1 LSERAA
7 FKSSLVQNL
16 LALYWTFPG
25 CNGRGVKVEVL
36 SISGGGASVCEADR
50 RFPVRTLLTTS
61 APQSDPG
68 VSPDSDFEVRVVVID
83 GRPDRRQLMSYVVEQ
98 ADHVTVVGYA
108 DGPVSALEAVGR
120 LGANAVVLEIQLP
133 VTQGLDTISALRDD
147 FPALAIIVCSFHA
160 DATTKRDA
168 LARGADA
175 YLLKPL
181 SLRDLRAA
189 LRSAPANRSGQ
200 VCS

>member
-1 LSERAA
+1 
-7 FKSSLVQNL
+7 V
-16 LALYWTFPG
+16 AL
-25 CNGRGVKVEVL
+25 L
-36 SISGGGASVCEADR
+36 SISDGGASVCEADR

-61 APQSDPG
+61 APSPDSG
-68 VSPDSDFEVRVVVID
+68 VSPGLDFEVRVVVID

-108 DGPVSALEAVGR
+108 DGPVSALEAVDR

-133 VTQGLDTISALRDD
+133 VAQGLDTISALRDD

-160 DATTKRDA
+160 DATTRREA

-181 SLRDLRAA
+181 SLRDLRAV
-189 LRSAPANRSGQ
+189 LPSAPGNRSGQ
-200 VCS
+200 LCS